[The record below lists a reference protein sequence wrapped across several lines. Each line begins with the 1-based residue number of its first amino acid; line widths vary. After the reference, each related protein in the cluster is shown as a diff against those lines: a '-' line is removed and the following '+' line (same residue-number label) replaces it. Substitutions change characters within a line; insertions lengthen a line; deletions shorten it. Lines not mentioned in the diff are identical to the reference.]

1 VAILNIIRKLAVTV
15 FGGLLLIIG
24 VVLIVLPGPA
34 IIVIPAA
41 LAILS
46 LEYPLA
52 RTALRKFQR
61 YSSQMARKLDRKLR
75 A

>member
-1 VAILNIIRKLAVTV
+1 MIRKVAITL

-24 VVLIVLPGPA
+24 IVLIVLPGPA

-41 LAILS
+41 LAILA
-46 LEYPLA
+46 LEYSIA

-61 YSSQMARKLDRKLR
+61 YSSRMARKLDRKMR
-75 A
+75 T

>member
-1 VAILNIIRKLAVTV
+1 VAILNIIRKVAITF

-34 IIVIPAA
+34 ILVIPAA
-41 LAILS
+41 LAVLS

-52 RTALRKFQR
+52 RRALKKFQR
-61 YSSQMARKLDRKLR
+61 YSSRMARKLDRKFR